1 MFSLLILSNKGISSL
16 SIFSILA
23 VLAVWLSEVD
33 TGGLS
38 LDVHTVCNEGTV
50 TLPAFDI
57 FTIVCRTSD
66 DTSGDTEVEV
76 VATDLG
82 PVTLNSLL
90 ASSNGNLGDNCN
102 NSDEV
107 EEYTG
112 DGNSGDNVDGE
123 DDEYIEDEDGDS
135 DGDNGVDSD
144 ESHKESNVLQNGGV

>member
-1 MFSLLILSNKGISSL
+1 M
-16 SIFSILA
+16 
-23 VLAVWLSEVD
+23 
-33 TGGLS
+33 
-38 LDVHTVCNEGTV
+38 CNEGTV

-57 FTIVCRTSD
+57 FTIACRTSD
-66 DTSGDTEVEV
+66 DTSGDTAVKV
-76 VATDLG
+76 VATWLR
-82 PVTLNSLL
+82 
-90 ASSNGNLGDNCN
+90 SSDIKFTVGLKQWKFRCNNCN

-112 DGNSGDNVDGE
+112 DGNSSDNVDGE

>member
-1 MFSLLILSNKGISSL
+1 M
-16 SIFSILA
+16 
-23 VLAVWLSEVD
+23 
-33 TGGLS
+33 
-38 LDVHTVCNEGTV
+38 CNEGTV

-57 FTIVCRTSD
+57 FTIACGTSD
-66 DTSGDTEVEV
+66 DTSGDTAVEV

-90 ASSNGNLGDNCN
+90 ASGNGNLGDNCN

-123 DDEYIEDEDGDS
+123 DVEYIEDEDGDS